1 MTLQITTLSCSNKR
15 YNVLIK
21 GVRIT
26 ILYLRGSHYL
36 ANAQVK
42 SYFPK
47 TEIAIFTRAVN
58 IVLHQLL

>member
-1 MTLQITTLSCSNKR
+1 MTLQITVTTLSCSNKQ

-21 GVRIT
+21 RVRNM
-26 ILYLRGSHYL
+26 ILNLQGLHNF

-47 TEIAIFTRAVN
+47 TEIAFLREM
-58 IVLHQLL
+58 